1 MQGNLNFFHEWWRFF
16 NGKYFKAI
24 IKKVP
29 DAYPDF
35 FNGMIAFLEDEEEI
49 TEKIIKYI
57 NNNPNATTSEIL
69 EYHTSIDPTELEI
82 VDDDENEK
90 EK

>member
-1 MQGNLNFFHEWWRFF
+1 M
-16 NGKYFKAI
+16 NGGVFSMENTLKQLL
-24 IKKVP
+24 KKVP

-35 FNGMIAFLEDEEEI
+35 VNGMIAFLEDEEEI
-49 TEKIIKYI
+49 TERIIKYI